1 MTPKLQEYL
10 NSSLREI
17 EKLWSMGTSVDQV
30 RLIRLVERAIEVLE
44 KGNKIA
50 FAGNGGSAA
59 EASHLAAEFTGK
71 CLVDHRPWRAICLNE
86 STTSITAIG
95 NDYGFDDILLRQSQA
110 LMDQEDLLIALS
122 TSGKS
127 KNVQKLVRDATSRGI
142 YTILWTGEAYD
153 ISLNP
158 CNALEVWKVQS
169 KTTSRIQE
177 VHLFWGHLLAE
188 LIEQSYV

>member
-110 LMDQEDLLIALS
+110 LMDQKDLLIALS

-158 CNALEVWKVQS
+158 CNAMEVWKVQS

>member
-1 MTPKLQEYL
+1 LTPKLQEYL

-30 RLIRLVERAIEVLE
+30 KLIRLVERAIEVLE

-110 LMDQEDLLIALS
+110 LMDEKDLLIALS

-127 KNVQKLVRDATSRGI
+127 KNVQKLVKDATSRGI

-158 CNALEVWKVQS
+158 CNAMEVWKVQS

>member
-1 MTPKLQEYL
+1 LIPKLQEYL

-30 RLIRLVERAIEVLE
+30 RLIRLVERVIEVLE

-110 LMDQEDLLIALS
+110 LMDQKDLLIALS

-127 KNVQKLVRDATSRGI
+127 KNVQKLVNDATSRGI

-153 ISLNP
+153 ISINP
-158 CNALEVWKVQS
+158 CNAMEVWKVQS

>member
-1 MTPKLQEYL
+1 MTAKLKAYL
-10 NSSLREI
+10 NSSLLEV
-17 EKLWSMGTSVDQV
+17 EKLWSMYNSVDQV
-30 RLIRLVERAIEVLE
+30 RLIRLVERTIEVLE
-44 KGNKIA
+44 RGNKIA

-71 CLVDHRPWRAICLNE
+71 CLVDHRPWRAISLNE

-95 NDYGFDDILLRQSQA
+95 NDYGFEDIMLRQSQA
-110 LMDQEDLLIALS
+110 LMDEEDLLIALS

-127 KNVQKLVRDATSRGI
+127 KNVQKLVSDASSRGI

-153 ISLNP
+153 NSINP
-158 CNALEVWKVQS
+158 CNAKEVWKVDS

-177 VHLFWGHLLAE
+177 VHLLWGHLLAE
-188 LIEQSYV
+188 LIEQTYV

>member
-1 MTPKLQEYL
+1 MTSKLKAYL
-10 NSSLREI
+10 NSSLLEV
-17 EKLWSMGTSVDQV
+17 EKLWSLGNSVDQV
-30 RLIRLVERAIEVLE
+30 RLIRLVERTIEVL
-44 KGNKIA
+44 KRGNKIA

-71 CLVDHRPWRAICLNE
+71 CLVDHRPWRAISLNE

-110 LMDQEDLLIALS
+110 LMDEKDLLIALS

-127 KNVQKLVRDATSRGI
+127 KNVQKLVKDATSRGI

-158 CNALEVWKVQS
+158 CNAMEVWKAQS
-169 KTTSRIQE
+169 RTTSRIQE

>member
-158 CNALEVWKVQS
+158 CNAMEVWKVQS

-188 LIEQSYV
+188 LIEQSHV

>member
-1 MTPKLQEYL
+1 LTPKLQEYL

-158 CNALEVWKVQS
+158 CNAMEVWKVQS

>member
-1 MTPKLQEYL
+1 MTLKFQEYL
-10 NSSLREI
+10 QKQFLEI
-17 EKLWSMGTSVDQV
+17 GKLWSTGNNIDQV
-30 RLIRLVERAIEVLE
+30 RLIRLVERTIEVLE
-44 KGNKIA
+44 EGNKIA

-86 STTSITAIG
+86 SSTSLTAIG

-110 LMDQEDLLIALS
+110 LMDQRDLLIALS
-122 TSGKS
+122 TSGNS
-127 KNVQKLVRDATSRGI
+127 KNVQKLVSDATSRGI
-142 YTILWTGEAYD
+142 YTILWTGGTYD
-153 ISLNP
+153 TSTNP
-158 CNALEVWKVQS
+158 CNAIEVWKVDS

-177 VHLFWGHLLAE
+177 VHLLWGHLLAE

>member
-158 CNALEVWKVQS
+158 CNAMEVWKVQS

>member
-1 MTPKLQEYL
+1 LTPKLQEYL

-127 KNVQKLVRDATSRGI
+127 KNVQKLVKDATSRGI

-158 CNALEVWKVQS
+158 CNAMEVWKVQS

>member
-30 RLIRLVERAIEVLE
+30 KLIRLVERAIEVLE

-127 KNVQKLVRDATSRGI
+127 KNVQKLVKDATSRGI

-158 CNALEVWKVQS
+158 CNAMEVWKVQS